1 MPNVRSITPNEPAN
15 FTPELGNYKTLQ
27 PFRYWCQKVLPL
39 VYDDSL
45 SYYELLCKVVD
56 YLNKAMED
64 VETLHG
70 DVTNLHSAYVE
81 LQEYVNNYFS
91 TLDVQEEI
99 NNKLDQMATDG
110 SLFNVFSPYVAN
122 ISQPKVVDNVAEMV
136 NESYTYVL
144 STNGHIYQYKNDWHD
159 TGLIF
164 STDIA
169 NYLGLK
175 SPSVSDLNQITS
187 AGIYFHGSSNETA
200 TNTPNDDVYGNAGFM
215 VVCYY
220 QNINRNYQ
228 MFYSYDTNDVY
239 IRHQK
244 GTSWTPW
251 INLNLTSGSLPSS
264 NINNILKTGSFFHD
278 STNEAAT
285 NTPNDAV
292 YGNANFMV
300 ACYYLDVT
308 HNYQMFYSYD
318 TNAVYVRH
326 RKGEGWSHWINFNIT
341 GDILPSNNLNNILES
356 GSFFHGS
363 SNEAAINTPNDDIYA
378 NAGFMIVCY
387 YQNISRNY
395 QMFYSYDTNDV
406 YVRHQIYTG
415 EFTKW
420 TNLTTA
426 SSPNKV
432 SISKLNDTNYNIN
445 FGKYNTNLLHTVNA
459 SINADLWNLSYI
471 NYNDVTV
478 IPSGTDILGPIK
490 EVGQTDFMG
499 GVHGYEKTTSIY
511 ITIDGVEWDYN
522 SDATG
527 EVIQVVMVSELYR
540 VSNKAHVYDRHVKLT
555 ITHNKI
561 VVENMYTCVVDD
573 STIERATNGGLIAI
587 RNTILKAVE
596 MNNFFSS
603 VAPTSVVSNRSKNN
617 VGGTLFWENGSV
629 TVENII
635 GKEQDTYSGYLN
647 VFVNESPIRN
657 KIYLDVISSNKKV
670 ENGESILGKFAITL
684 A

>member
-1 MPNVRSITPNEPAN
+1 MSNVRSITPNEPAD

-27 PFRYWCQKVLPL
+27 PFRFWCQKVLPL

-64 VETLHG
+64 VDTLHG

-110 SLFNVFSPYVAN
+110 TLFNIFSPYVAN
-122 ISQPKVVDNVAEMV
+122 ISQPKVVDNVSEMV

-144 STNGHIYQYKNDWHD
+144 STNGHIYQYKNGWHD

-187 AGIYFHGSSNETA
+187 AGVYFHGSSNETA
-200 TNTPNDDVYGNAGFM
+200 TNTPNDAIYGNAGFM

-239 IRHQK
+239 IRHQ
-244 GTSWTPW
+244 
-251 INLNLTSGSLPSS
+251 
-264 NINNILKTGSFFHD
+264 
-278 STNEAAT
+278 
-285 NTPNDAV
+285 
-292 YGNANFMV
+292 
-300 ACYYLDVT
+300 
-308 HNYQMFYSYD
+308 
-318 TNAVYVRH
+318 
-326 RKGEGWSHWINFNIT
+326 
-341 GDILPSNNLNNILES
+341 
-356 GSFFHGS
+356 
-363 SNEAAINTPNDDIYA
+363 
-378 NAGFMIVCY
+378 
-387 YQNISRNY
+387 
-395 QMFYSYDTNDV
+395 
-406 YVRHQIYTG
+406 IYTG

-432 SISKLNDTNYNIN
+432 SISKLNGTNYTIN
-445 FGKYNTNLLHTVNA
+445 FGKYTTNLLHTVNA

-471 NYNDVTV
+471 NHNDVTV

-490 EVGQTDFMG
+490 EAGQTDFMG
-499 GVHGYEKTTSIY
+499 GVHGNEKTTSIY

-522 SDATG
+522 SNATG

-540 VSNKAHVYDRHVKLT
+540 VSNKTHVYDRHVKLT

-657 KIYLDVISSNKKV
+657 KIYLDVISSNKKI